1 MKKLV
6 SLITVMVM
14 ILSISTLSLADTNE
28 QYHFELDY
36 EGNVIENEAK
46 NAEVLLVGEN
56 GQLYTNV
63 RIRILGTGP
72 AEPKVI
78 AYDENGKEYD
88 MAENEYW
95 GPASGFPIQGT
106 FENRTPVTIIY
117 PKAGTYT
124 TTLQLLDV
132 ANNNDIITSSEFTIN
147 VLSANTGS
155 EDDKETGNIV
165 PNENLVTENTVEKL
179 PQAGINL
186 LEYAIYLGIISI
198 VFFIIL
204 KKRNNSSN

>member
-6 SLITVMVM
+6 SLITVMLM

-28 QYHFELDY
+28 QYYFELDY

-46 NAEVLLVGEN
+46 NAEVLLVGKN
-56 GQLYTNV
+56 GQLYTNF

-88 MAENEYW
+88 MAANEYW

-106 FENRTPVTIIY
+106 FENRTPVTIVY
-117 PKAGTYT
+117 PEAGTYT

-132 ANNNDIITSSEFTIN
+132 ANNNEIITSSEFTIN
-147 VLSANTGS
+147 VLPANT
-155 EDDKETGNIV
+155 DTGNV
-165 PNENLVTENTVEKL
+165 VLNENLIAGNTVEEI
-179 PQAGINL
+179 PQAGVNL
-186 LEYAIYLGIISI
+186 LEYAIYLAIISI
-198 VFFIIL
+198 VFFVVL

>member
-1 MKKLV
+1 MCH
-6 SLITVMVM
+6 
-14 ILSISTLSLADTNE
+14 ILSRDHIMDYAPFKEGISWADTNE

-46 NAEVLLVGEN
+46 NAEVLLIGNN

-78 AYDENGKEYD
+78 AYDENGKEFD

-106 FENRTPVTIIY
+106 FENRTPVTIVY
-117 PKAGTYT
+117 PEAGTYT

-147 VLSANTGS
+147 VLPANT
-155 EDDKETGNIV
+155 ETGNVV
-165 PNENLVTENTVEKL
+165 PNENLVTGNTVEEL

-186 LEYAIYLGIISI
+186 LEYAIYLAIISI